1 MDDLKS
7 LAENF
12 QLVKKKLIT
21 ILNDMVS
28 RTLNC
33 AKRIFLLETLR
44 NPDFFKIKTN
54 KNIIIIISHV
64 FALFPISNSLSN
76 YEAKTPSPIAQWR
89 NHEPKDTI
97 LKDYCLS
104 DDDDASKPNHFFIS
118 LYG

>member
-1 MDDLKS
+1 
-7 LAENF
+7 
-12 QLVKKKLIT
+12 
-21 ILNDMVS
+21 MVS

-44 NPDFFKIKTN
+44 NPDFLKIKTN
-54 KNIIIIISHV
+54 KNIIIIIIISHV

-97 LKDYCLS
+97 FLDYYLS
-104 DDDDASKPNHFFIS
+104 DDDASSSKPNHFFIS

>member
-97 LKDYCLS
+97 LKDYYLS
-104 DDDDASKPNHFFIS
+104 SDDASKPNHFFIS